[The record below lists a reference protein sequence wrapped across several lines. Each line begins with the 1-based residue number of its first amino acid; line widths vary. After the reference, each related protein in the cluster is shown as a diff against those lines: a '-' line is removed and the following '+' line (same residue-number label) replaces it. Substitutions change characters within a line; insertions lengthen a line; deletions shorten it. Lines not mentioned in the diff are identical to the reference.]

1 MRRFDKRTNIIKANL
16 LAEQRYLE
24 SKGLIKEEENT
35 KSTIQKPEDLDKLII
50 SAFSGDN
57 LGFKINNVYK
67 ANVSNHYQRRSD
79 TPIIDFSINV
89 YGSND
94 DFYIE
99 VESEWDED
107 PDGLYPIMTFEIIH
121 PGIDKDYDP
130 INDELKPETLDFVE
144 EAIDKLINQI
154 YAHEL
159 ADRV

>member
-1 MRRFDKRTNIIKANL
+1 MRRFDKRMNMVKANL

-24 SKGLIKEEENT
+24 LKGLIKEEGRYN
-35 KSTIQKPEDLDKLII
+35 PEDLDKLII
-50 SAFSGDN
+50 SAFSGKS

-67 ANVSNHYQRRSD
+67 ANVSNYYQRRSD

-89 YGSND
+89 YGGND

-107 PDGLYPIMTFEIIH
+107 PDGLHPIMTFEIIY

-130 INDELKPETLDFVE
+130 INDELKPETLDFVK
-144 EAIDKLINQI
+144 EAIYKLINQI

>member
-1 MRRFDKRTNIIKANL
+1 MRKFDKIISVDNIDNLKKALTKDDKPMNEE
-16 LAEQRYLE
+16 ARY
-24 SKGLIKEEENT
+24 N
-35 KSTIQKPEDLDKLII
+35 PEDLDKLII
-50 SAFSGDN
+50 SAFSGKS

-67 ANVSNHYQRRSD
+67 ANVSNYYQRRSD

-89 YGSND
+89 YGDND

-107 PDGLYPIMTFEIIH
+107 PDGLHPIMTFEIIY